1 MQKENDNFDNFI
13 TNHHARV
20 FFEFTK
26 VRKFHGAFRV
36 GNTKPGLRIF
46 YLDTKEGVSRKRM
59 NPALPKKFFLALS
72 MSKIG
77 FIPTLT

>member
-1 MQKENDNFDNFI
+1 MQKENDNFDHVI
-13 TNHHARV
+13 TMYVV
-20 FFEFTK
+20 FFFECDK
-26 VRKFHGAFRV
+26 VWKSHGSFRV

-46 YLDTKEGVSRKRM
+46 YMDTKEGVSRKRM

>member
-1 MQKENDNFDNFI
+1 MI
-13 TNHHARV
+13 TLTTSPNIRV
-20 FFEFTK
+20 HSECTFVKNT
-26 VRKFHGAFRV
+26 HGAFRV

-46 YLDTKEGVSRKRM
+46 LLVTKEGVSRKRM

-72 MSKIG
+72 MFKIG